1 MVPKPECAALWERGV
16 LNLFAICC
24 WCWTV
29 FVESWRGMGCA
40 GGAKKC
46 QAWSEWLV
54 PVASF
59 LFYIFQKK
67 NYRNV
72 FLVSDFTVLYP
83 YRPAGGS
90 RDLYVNKYKFYLRR
104 GPWQER

>member
-67 NYRNV
+67 IIEIYFWV
-72 FLVSDFTVLYP
+72 QILQ
-83 YRPAGGS
+83 
-90 RDLYVNKYKFYLRR
+90 FYTPTARQ
-104 GPWQER
+104 GAVGTYM